1 MLQFKHAVMNQCIFY
16 CIQSNITFFS
26 SNPKTRCKEMFPIN
40 LQSTKSLKKT
50 MGFPL
55 RWCLIV
61 KLYMITDY

>member
-16 CIQSNITFFS
+16 CIQSNITFF
-26 SNPKTRCKEMFPIN
+26 FF
-40 LQSTKSLKKT
+40 QSKNKMQTNVSHQFTIYKIIKKT
-50 MGFPL
+50 MGFPS